1 LLLNSTSK
9 QFPNGLAN
17 SSGLVRKNLMFH
29 PYASIQG
36 VFTEPLDG
44 HNEPHKSILS
54 QQLYETDTSRGFVRG
69 CSFEISRG
77 MGPVATALTWMSWGL
92 VPWRADHHSAFRG
105 LQDRVTSLY
114 AICEDLPE
122 EYNRVTLDPSLGK
135 AADAGQASIFTQS
148 FPVET
153 ELLQTLTVQCYY
165 RDARVMQALNID
177 VRPPFPH
184 GYIQEPNDFSLL
196 EPVRKRG
203 EIYSKVP

>member
-17 SSGLVRKNLMFH
+17 SSGLVGKNLMFH

-54 QQLYETDTSRGFVRG
+54 QQFYETDTSRGFVRG

-122 EYNRVTLDPSLGK
+122 EYNR
-135 AADAGQASIFTQS
+135 
-148 FPVET
+148 
-153 ELLQTLTVQCYY
+153 
-165 RDARVMQALNID
+165 DARVMQALSID